1 MKQRETTFT
10 EKLDFATKLRKT
22 DARSGILDFLPSSKD
37 FDDNENSAQQPE
49 NNISHLYVLS
59 QESQEYPQAIE
70 YGIKDE
76 DGAKVYYSK
85 VSEKQHRSFE
95 FEEPGRIISRHH
107 SWI

>member
-10 EKLDFATKLRKT
+10 EKLDFATKT

-59 QESQEYPQAIE
+59 Q
-70 YGIKDE
+70 GKDVCQ
-76 DGAKVYYSK
+76 GKS
-85 VSEKQHRSFE
+85 
-95 FEEPGRIISRHH
+95 
-107 SWI
+107 